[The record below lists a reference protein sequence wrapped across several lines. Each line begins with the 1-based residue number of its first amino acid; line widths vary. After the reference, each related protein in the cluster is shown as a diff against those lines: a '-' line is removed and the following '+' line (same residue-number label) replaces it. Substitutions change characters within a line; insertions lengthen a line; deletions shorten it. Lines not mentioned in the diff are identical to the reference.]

1 MTFLRLATLLCLTC
15 ILGSGWPAHA
25 MQSTGSKSTE
35 AIDTTAIQQ
44 AVDEVVAS
52 EMARQGA
59 VGVAVGIV
67 EDGKVVYTRG
77 YGLAD
82 RKGEIPVTTD
92 TNFRWASI
100 SKPLTAIV
108 AGQLASEGKLDL
120 DADIRTYVPEFPVKD
135 PEHPITT
142 RQLLGHLGGIVHY
155 INGPVIPTVRN
166 DYPPNPFKSVI
177 LALDTF
183 RKSPLVSEPGAEFN
197 YSTHGYILASA
208 VIERAGGKPFHQL
221 VRERISE
228 PLGLDSLQPDYQW
241 VEISDRAVGYRGNKD
256 RIVRSTNTDVSWK
269 LGGGGFI
276 SNIDDLADFS
286 AGLINPEFMPPEL
299 QAELWTP
306 QTTTQGKT
314 GKYGLGFSTRTLGNG
329 QRLISHSGAQEK
341 TRTMM
346 MVYPDKR
353 RAVVVMTNTEYV
365 KPHDFANAI
374 TERLW
379 D

>member
-1 MTFLRLATLLCLTC
+1 MFIAC
-15 ILGSGWPAHA
+15 ILGLGCPAPAHQA
-25 MQSTGSKSTE
+25 TPTKESTRSITPR
-35 AIDTTAIQQ
+35 TQQ
-44 AVDEVVAS
+44 IIDEVVAS
-52 EMARQGA
+52 EMTRQGA
-59 VGVAVGIV
+59 VGMAVGII
-67 EDGKVVYTRG
+67 EDGKVIYTRG

-82 RKGEIPVTTD
+82 RNREIPVTKD

-108 AGQLASEGKLDL
+108 AGQLALEGKLDL
-120 DADIRTYVPEFPVKD
+120 DADIRKYVPEFPVKD

-142 RQLLGHLGGIVHY
+142 RQLLAHHGGIVHY
-155 INGPVIPTVRN
+155 SNGPVIPRFRN
-166 DYPPNPFKSVI
+166 DYPPNPYQSVI

-183 RKSPLVSEPGAEFN
+183 KMSPLVSEPGAEYN

-241 VEISDRAVGYRGNKD
+241 VKIPNRAVGYRGKKD
-256 RIVRSTNTDVSWK
+256 RIVQSTNTDVSWK

-276 SNIDDLADFS
+276 SNIEDLAAFS
-286 AGLINPEFMPPEL
+286 AGLADPEFMPPEL

-306 QTTTQGKT
+306 QTTTRGKT
-314 GKYGLGFSTRTLGNG
+314 GRYGLGFYTQTLKNG
-329 QRLISHSGAQEK
+329 QRLIRHSGAQEK

-346 MVYPDKR
+346 KVYPDKR
-353 RAVVVMTNTEYV
+353 RAVVVMTNSEFV
-365 KPHDFANAI
+365 KPDEVANAI
-374 TERLW
+374 TKRLW